1 MIRIALLLAALL
13 ALHAPF
19 ADAQTSTRIRGTIER
34 LDDQTLTVKSRE
46 GESLRIAV
54 PQNLAVVAV
63 SKAALADIKPGTFVG
78 AAALPEAGGTFKAQE
93 VLVFPESMR
102 GTGEGH
108 YPWDLSRGSTMTNA
122 TVDALVSGNDGTS
135 LTLKH
140 KSGEVKIAVP
150 NDTPIVTLGPGDKAL
165 LVPGAGVFVP
175 ATRAADG
182 TLSAPRVL
190 VGTNGL
196 MPPM

>member
-1 MIRIALLLAALL
+1 MIRIALLLASLL
-13 ALHAPF
+13 ALHAPL

-46 GESLRIAV
+46 GETLKITV
-54 PQNLAVVAV
+54 PPNLAVVAV

-108 YPWDLSRGSTMTNA
+108 YPWDLSPGSTMTNA

-140 KSGEVKIAVP
+140 KSGEVKVAVP
-150 NDTPIVTLGPGDKAL
+150 KDTPIVTLGPGEKAL